1 MNEIAID
8 VREVEV
14 CFPLVRFR
22 AGGIKE
28 AFLRAARRTPRAG
41 PTEFWA
47 LKGVTLQVKR
57 GEVVGLLGKNGS
69 GKSTLLR
76 VIAGI
81 YEPDRG
87 EVRVEGRISA
97 LLELGAGFRDELNGL
112 ENIRLAGAVIGLSPL
127 EIESQIEDIERFA
140 DIGEFIH
147 QPLRT
152 YSSGMRA
159 RLGFAVASSV
169 RPDVLLID
177 EALAVGDAQFRER
190 SMLKVEEMV
199 KSGITVVIVSHN
211 LGELERLCHRLVLI
225 NAGKVLG
232 SGPPQEMLAEYKA
245 LTTLPKPAP
254 KT

>member
-1 MNEIAID
+1 MSDVVID
-8 VREVEV
+8 VRDVRV
-14 CFPLVRFR
+14 CFPMVRFR
-22 AGGIKE
+22 AGGLKE
-28 AFLRAARRTPRAG
+28 AFLRAVRRVPAAG

-47 LKGVTLQVKR
+47 LKGVSIEVKR

-69 GKSTLLR
+69 GKSPLLR

-81 YEPDRG
+81 YTPDAG
-87 EVRVEGRISA
+87 KVRVDGRISA
-97 LLELGAGFRDELNGL
+97 LLELGAGFRDELDGL
-112 ENIRLAGAVIGLSPL
+112 ENIRLAGAVIGLSPR
-127 EIESQIEDIERFA
+127 EVDAQIAEIERFA
-140 DIGEFIH
+140 DIGDFIH

-190 SMLKVEEMV
+190 SMQRVEEMV

-211 LGELERLCHRLVLI
+211 LAELERLCDRLILI
-225 NAGKVLG
+225 DAGQVLG
-232 SGPPQEMLAEYKA
+232 SGPPDEMLATYKK
-245 LTTLPKPAP
+245 LTELPKPTP
-254 KT
+254 KA